1 MLLSKNFTLKEFLK
15 SNVAKR
21 RGLELNPP
29 KEHIRNMQ
37 MLCIKVLQ
45 PLRDYLGPIK
55 INSGW
60 RSLELNKALGGAYRE
75 KKNKDGSITKIYS
88 QHCKG
93 QAADLHFVDKNGKA
107 NNKMIFDAI
116 LKLGIEF
123 DQMINEFDYRWIHI
137 SFVCCKEGKNRNR
150 LLEAYKD
157 ENNRTKYKRIKEY
170 KSL

>member
-1 MLLSKNFTLKEFLK
+1 MLLTANFSLNEFLK

-29 KEHIRNMQ
+29 KEHIKNMQ
-37 MLCIKVLQ
+37 ILCMKVLQ
-45 PLRDYLGPIK
+45 PLREKLGRPIK

-60 RSLELNKALGGAYRE
+60 RSLELNRALGGAYRE

-93 QAADLHFVDKNGKA
+93 EAADLHYVDENGKA
-107 NNKMIFDAI
+107 NNKKIFDTI
-116 LKLGIEF
+116 LELGIEF
-123 DQMINEFDYRWIHI
+123 DQMINEFNYRWIHI
-137 SFVCCKEGKNRNR
+137 SYSEGKNRNR

-157 ENNRTKYKRIKEY
+157 ENNRTKYRRIKEY

>member
-37 MLCIKVLQ
+37 LLCLKVLQ
-45 PLRDYLGPIK
+45 PLRDCIGPIK

-60 RSLELNKALGGAYRE
+60 RSKQLNKAIGGAY
-75 KKNKDGSITKIYS
+75 KIIKGEYIATS
-88 QHCKG
+88 QHTRG
-93 QAADLHFVDKNGKA
+93 EAADIHFIDANGKA
-107 NNKMIFDAI
+107 NNKKIFNTI
-116 LKLGIEF
+116 LELGIEF

-137 SFVCCKEGKNRNR
+137 SYSKENNRNQ

-157 ENNRTKYKRIKEY
+157 DNNKTKYKRIKQI

>member
-1 MLLSKNFTLKEFLK
+1 MLLSKNFSLKEFLT

-21 RGLELNPP
+21 KGLLLDPP
-29 KEHIRNMQ
+29 KDHIRNMNI
-37 MLCIKVLQ
+37 LCLKVLQ
-45 PLRDYLGPIK
+45 PLREKLKRPIK

-75 KKNKDGSITKIYS
+75 RKNKDGSITKLYS

-93 QAADLHFVDKNGKA
+93 EAADLHYVDENGKA
-107 NNKMIFDAI
+107 NNKKIFDTI
-116 LKLGIEF
+116 LELGIEF
-123 DQMINEFDYRWIHI
+123 DQMINEFNYRWIHI
-137 SFVCCKEGKNRNR
+137 TYSKGNNRNK